1 MVKWQWRHRNLA
13 DVSRTSTSWRCVQA
27 LIGRCLLGRGR
38 ALGAVTI
45 ALHTVR
51 GLLGVSPPALLGR
64 HRVASLRGRAVVVHL
79 HRACRHSSTPVWSP
93 SAEGAGR
100 VLSLSMHQQSGRQ
113 VYKLVEIFARRF
125 LALL

>member
-51 GLLGVSPPALLGR
+51 GLPGVS
-64 HRVASLRGRAVVVHL
+64 GRAVAVHL

-93 SAEGAGR
+93 SVEGAGR
-100 VLSLSMHQQSGRQ
+100 VLSLSMHQQSGGQ